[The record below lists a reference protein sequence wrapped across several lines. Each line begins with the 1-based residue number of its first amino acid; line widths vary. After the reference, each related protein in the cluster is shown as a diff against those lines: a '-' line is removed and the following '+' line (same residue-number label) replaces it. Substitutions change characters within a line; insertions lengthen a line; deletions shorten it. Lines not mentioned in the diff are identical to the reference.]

1 MLNDETR
8 RKLRQ
13 MNIGEFIDAI
23 ELQEQD
29 PQTISLPFEQRFQ
42 QLTDSVYQ
50 QKYDA
55 KVRKLIKSA
64 KFRLPQADIHDVFY
78 HEKRPVDRNVINE
91 LEPAALS
98 KTTRAL
104 SCRDI
109 QAAERHIWP
118 VPLERKRAAG
128 ITPTRYIR
136 ESDLLS
142 EFDEKS
148 LLTGGTKKLLTKYSS
163 FKVLI
168 IDEWLTGDERSK
180 EELSF
185 LFELSERRFD
195 CTSTIFCSLSSREEW
210 VKRLGGGRY
219 AESIAER
226 YRYNSTVIETGRMN
240 MREVFDL
247 RS

>member
-1 MLNDETR
+1 MLNDDTR

-13 MNIGEFIDAI
+13 LNIGEFIEAV

-29 PQTISLPFEQRFQ
+29 PQTMALPFEQRFQ

-64 KFRLPQADIHDVFY
+64 KFRLPQADIHGVFY

-91 LEPAALS
+91 LGTCRFVEDNRSVILQGYQSSGKTYLACALG
-98 KTTRAL
+98 KEA
-104 SCRDI
+104 CR
-109 QAAERHIWP
+109 R
-118 VPLERKRAAG
+118 RY
-128 ITPTRYIR
+128 TTRYIR

-148 LLTGGTKKLLTKYSS
+148 LLTGGTKKLLAKYSN

-180 EELSF
+180 EELAF

-195 CTSTIFCSLSSREEW
+195 CTSTIFCSLSSKEEW

-226 YRYNSTVIETGRMN
+226 YRYNTTVVETGRMN

-247 RS
+247 RN